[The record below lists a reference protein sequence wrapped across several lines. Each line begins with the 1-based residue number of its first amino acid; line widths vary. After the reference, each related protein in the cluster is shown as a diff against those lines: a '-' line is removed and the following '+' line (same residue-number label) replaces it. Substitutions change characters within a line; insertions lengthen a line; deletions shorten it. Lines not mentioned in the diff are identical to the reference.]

1 MPVEPKV
8 TNRSQ
13 PFVDAQIERA
23 EAEEALRT
31 PLRPSGRVLA
41 VVFAMKSGE
50 TGERTNER
58 TNEIW

>member
-1 MPVEPKV
+1 V

-41 VVFAMKSGE
+41 GVVGDDAMLFAKQAF
-50 TGERTNER
+50 
-58 TNEIW
+58 